1 MAQKPKITP
10 EQKETI
16 IAQYNEGLSK
26 YRIAKLHGISET
38 MVRYIIHPE
47 KVAENRKN
55 TVKNNAKNLERVKR
69 CLAKKKEQN
78 MLYNI

>member
-1 MAQKPKITP
+1 MAQAPKITP

-16 IAQYNEGLSK
+16 IAQFNEGLSK

-55 TVKNNAKNLERVKR
+55 TVKNNAKNVLRVQK
-69 CLAKKKEQN
+69 CLRKKKD
-78 MLYNI
+78 L